1 MLKDRRL
8 PRQGVSQV
16 IRTLEKLTHGLFTG
30 FRQRSPDKIASI
42 ERRRRLAA
50 SGSVPAH
57 PVGCYAGSLHIDAI
71 AAERRSPRSGRAV
84 QRSRAAFRSA
94 RPPTHRDRR
103 TPRKLTPF
111 QRQEA
116 LARLEAGETQA
127 DVARSYGVD
136 ATTIGRLQ

>member
-71 AAERRSPRSGRAV
+71 ANAV
-84 QRSRAAFRSA
+84 LLDPVEQCR
-94 RPPTHRDRR
+94 
-103 TPRKLTPF
+103 
-111 QRQEA
+111 
-116 LARLEAGETQA
+116 EAGPRRRPDPQGS
-127 DVARSYGVD
+127 RHC
-136 ATTIGRLQ
+136 